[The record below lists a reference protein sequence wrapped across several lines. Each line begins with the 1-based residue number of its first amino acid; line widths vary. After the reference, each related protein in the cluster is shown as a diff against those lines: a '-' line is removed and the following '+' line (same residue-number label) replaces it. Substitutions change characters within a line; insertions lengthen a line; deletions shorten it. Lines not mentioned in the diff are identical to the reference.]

1 LREQRPAP
9 DERRSPIERD
19 LFLSAA
25 ARTEDAASP
34 PVSSVDAGDGG
45 VTIGISMWLVAA
57 VALVLGIVIG
67 FASGFTAG
75 QRATVLSEAFESVPD
90 EPAPAPAPPRSEE
103 PVAAQAFTEGAV
115 TEPVRIDPEPIAS
128 ASDTPAAMPERPR
141 AAAAPQ
147 SRRAVPV
154 EPVASSA
161 GSMQILSRPSGAQ
174 VFVDGRVIGRT
185 PLVIPD
191 VRSGS
196 HDVRL
201 ELSGFRRWTTS
212 VQVTPGN
219 RTRVAASLEQ

>member
-1 LREQRPAP
+1 MREQRPAV
-9 DERRSPIERD
+9 DRRPPIERE
-19 LFLSAA
+19 LFAA
-25 ARTEDAASP
+25 APPAASAD
-34 PVSSVDAGDGG
+34 VSGGG

-57 VALVLGIVIG
+57 VALVVGIVVG

-75 QRATVLSEAFESVPD
+75 QRATVLSEAFEPAPE
-90 EPAPAPAPPRSEE
+90 EPPPAPAPPRSEE

-115 TEPVRIDPEPIAS
+115 TEPVRVDPEPIARAPES
-128 ASDTPAAMPERPR
+128 PPVVPEPQRPDPTPQA
-141 AAAAPQ
+141 
-147 SRRAVPV
+147 RRSVPV
-154 EPVASSA
+154 EPAVSSA

-174 VFVDGRVIGRT
+174 VLVDGRVIGRT
-185 PLVIPD
+185 PLVISE

-212 VQVTPGN
+212 VQVTPGT